1 MCNNVKHYLNPIQMY
16 KTPGQDA
23 DSGATYFEDS
33 SLYWIKGLP
42 LAYSDE
48 AEIGEHDTSE
58 LPADEERFA
67 YDSS

>member
-1 MCNNVKHYLNPIQMY
+1 MY

-42 LAYSDE
+42 PAYSDE